1 MISKLSTTV
10 NHWWLLLLLYAV
22 LLRSRTRER
31 NLISI
36 VTDVVMIIIW
46 MRTYTIRDSVRGYA
60 HTTRTRGMRYTYT
73 RYTVYDVYNII
84 AHIILLICAHTAAVP
99 TYIGPPRENLSAL
112 LLRRR
117 DSVLTLIT
125 TGARVY
131 R

>member
-1 MISKLSTTV
+1 
-10 NHWWLLLLLYAV
+10 
-22 LLRSRTRER
+22 
-31 NLISI
+31 
-36 VTDVVMIIIW
+36 MIIIIIIRSVAAQSDPREKPHKHRHGRRYDNN
-46 MRTYTIRDSVRGYA
+46 MNAHLYDTRLGTRVRTYA
-60 HTTRTRGMRYTYT
+60 RTRGMRYTYT